1 MDELQGGPLQDPVSG
16 LFVSPTV
23 DDDFVTLECPSSIDK
38 GMFGVVNYYQKV
50 VGASLS
56 EQQVR
61 CYLASYPPSF
71 SLRKVPGNIE
81 GQLFTSVMLRFL

>member
-50 VGASLS
+50 VGGKP
-56 EQQVR
+56 E
-61 CYLASYPPSF
+61 
-71 SLRKVPGNIE
+71 
-81 GQLFTSVMLRFL
+81 